1 MPCHPETLLNEPC
14 GFCLPRSPC
23 LLTRILAQPASTPT
37 SAAAVSRP
45 FPPHFLSC
53 CPLCVWE
60 EAQAQSKQRQCFRN
74 KSGLQSIFSSC
85 RVCPINSA
93 CCALLRLVAQSCLT
107 LLDPMDCSPPG
118 SSVHGDSAGKNTRVG
133 CHVLHQGIFPMQGSN
148 PGLPHCRRILY
159 QLSYQGS
166 PRLSIPKSRRAKAT
180 DLAWFPVVGP
190 GPGLTSQGANIT
202 HQPVLPS

>member
-1 MPCHPETLLNEPC
+1 MWFLPTTLSLLPHEDPCSAGQHPNLC
-14 GFCLPRSPC
+14 SCCLPSLSPSLPVLLPTVCLGRS
-23 LLTRILAQPASTPT
+23 TVQ
-37 SAAAVSRP
+37 AAAMFQEQVGFAEHLFQLQGLP
-45 FPPHFLSC
+45 YKLS
-53 CPLCVWE
+53 
-60 EAQAQSKQRQCFRN
+60 
-74 KSGLQSIFSSC
+74 I
-85 RVCPINSA
+85 

-118 SSVHGDSAGKNTRVG
+118 SSVHGDSPGKNARVG

-166 PRLSIPKSRRAKAT
+166 LRLSIPKSRRAKAT

-202 HQPVLPS
+202 HQPVFPS